1 MADENRRKAFDALK
15 QAVENP
21 EEAIRVA
28 ESETDAG
35 QESLR
40 DEAAHRAFRQ
50 AYDRAMRYLSQR
62 EHSEKELLSKLC
74 ARETEPSLAR
84 QVLAELKALDLQS
97 DHRYAES
104 LLRSRVGRGK
114 GPLVIRQELG
124 RKGIDDELVDEVL
137 TLSGDYWIEIAI
149 GAREKRFG
157 PQLPEERGEWSR
169 QARFLARRGFPSDLI
184 YRVLG
189 NLR

>member
-1 MADENRRKAFDALK
+1 MAEQNRRKAFDALK

-21 EEAIRVA
+21 EEVIQVA
-28 ESETDAG
+28 EREPDAG

-50 AYDRAMRYLSQR
+50 AYDRAVRYLGQR
-62 EHSEKELLSKLC
+62 EHSEKELLAKLR
-74 ARETEPSLAR
+74 ARDTDATLAR

-97 DHRYAES
+97 DQRFAES
-104 LLRSRVGRGK
+104 LVRSRVGRGK

-124 RKGIDDELVDEVL
+124 RKGIDDDLVEEVL
-137 TLSGDYWIEIAI
+137 TLSGDYWIEIAVS
-149 GAREKRFG
+149 AREKRFG
-157 PQLPEERGEWSR
+157 PQPPEDRGEWSR

-189 NLR
+189 NLG